1 MGLNI
6 EEQQVKG
13 QIFDANIQIIKLCGD
28 LSGLNTSINA
38 FASDTSLRGNA
49 YSKAKAYMNKGYMTI
64 SQSVILLGSRLIS
77 ANQTVNSK
85 YDECLPDDYGY
96 KTDTD
101 VIDLMITELKNQ
113 NASYEEE
120 KNNYNFF
127 QDVGDFFAE
136 GIWFVDSINEKI
148 SANNRIIKKLEAVRL
163 GLYNFNTL
171 AASMYDSCDYLI
183 TKIKNALCDL
193 GKCTDYTTIPDL
205 STKSW
210 FTTLDFINKF
220 CIDGDQ
226 KKEYI
231 DASLEAIALKQA
243 GVTVDESGCPCFKSD
258 KEINDFKTELNKLTT
273 DYQNFLSQFDAVS
286 LAAKLSGIPVNS
298 SGAPLINSHSDAIK
312 YQENLKVVND
322 KINEL
327 KAKNISDIIYDKS
340 FAEQYNT
347 LYVYLLGF
355 LNSKSVNI
363 DDTMIDIG
371 YNNNSDSY
379 IDLLTKDPSKYTDY
393 EKLALKKFYDNTLE
407 WRGNHA
413 YDPDVQKLY
422 HKYLDELDINTWH
435 ETDGAYYN
443 DFWNEIHI
451 DRDDD
456 CVNVKQPGCTY
467 FHEYG
472 HMVDDF
478 SKTFGDISSTKDF
491 SDTLESDFNNYVQK
505 VKKEQGFTTD
515 TEAYV
520 FIEDWLRNDNPDL
533 KNGVSDMVNGLSGGK
548 CSGNWSHSADYYNDS
563 SIACESYAHFFEAS
577 MYYDST
583 KIDYMKEVFPESY
596 KKFKEMV
603 DEELN

>member
-13 QIFDANIQIIKLCGD
+13 QIFHANIQMIKLCGD
-28 LSGLNTSINA
+28 ISELNTSIKS
-38 FASDTSLRGNA
+38 FATDTSLRGNA
-49 YSKAKAYMNKGYMTI
+49 YSMAKAYMNKGYMTL
-64 SQSVILLGSRLIS
+64 SQSLILLSSRLIS
-77 ANQTVNSK
+77 ANMAVNSK

-101 VIDLMITELKNQ
+101 VIDIMITELKNQ
-113 NASYEEE
+113 NKSYEAE
-120 KNNYNFF
+120 KSNYNFI
-127 QDVGDFFAE
+127 QDAGDFFAE
-136 GIWFVDSINEKI
+136 GLWFVDSINEKI
-148 SANNRIIKKLEAVRL
+148 SANNRIIKKLETVRD
-163 GLYNFNTL
+163 GLYNFNNA
-171 AASMYDSCDYLI
+171 AASMYNSCDYLI
-183 TKIKNALCDL
+183 SKIKSALFDL
-193 GKCTDYTTIPDL
+193 GKCTDYTTIPNL
-205 STKSW
+205 SAKSW
-210 FTTLDFINKF
+210 FVTLDFINNF

-226 KKEYI
+226 KREYI

-258 KEINDFKTELNKLTT
+258 KEINDYKTELNKLTT
-273 DYQNFLSQFDAVS
+273 AYHSFLSQFDTVS

-298 SGAPLINSHSDAIK
+298 SGAPMINSQSDAIR

-327 KAKNISDIIYDKS
+327 KAKNISEIIYDKD
-340 FAEQYNT
+340 FAKKYNT
-347 LYVYLLGF
+347 MYVYVLGF
-355 LNSKSVNI
+355 VDSQFIYI
-363 DDTMIDIG
+363 DEKMINLG
-371 YNNNSDSY
+371 YADNTESY
-379 IDLLTKDPSKYTDY
+379 INLFTKDPSKYTTY
-393 EKLALKKFYDNTLE
+393 EIIALKKFYDNTLE

-413 YDPDVQKLY
+413 YDPNVQKLY
-422 HKYLDELDINTWH
+422 HKFLDELDVNTWH
-435 ETDGAYYN
+435 ETDGAFYN

-451 DRDDD
+451 DSDDD
-456 CVNVKQPGCTY
+456 SVNVKQPGCTY

-478 SKTFGDISSTKDF
+478 SQTFGDISSTKDF
-491 SDTLESDFNNYVQK
+491 SETLESDFNNYVQK

-515 TEAYV
+515 ADAYG

-533 KNGVSDMVNGLSGGK
+533 KNGISDMVNGLSSGK

-583 KIDYMKEVFPESY
+583 KIDYMREVFPESY

-603 DEELN
+603 DEEIN